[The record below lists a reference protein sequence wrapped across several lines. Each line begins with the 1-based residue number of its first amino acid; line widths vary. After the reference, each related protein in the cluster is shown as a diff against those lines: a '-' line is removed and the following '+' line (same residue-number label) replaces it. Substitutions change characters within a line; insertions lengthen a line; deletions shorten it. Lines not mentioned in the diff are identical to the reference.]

1 MHDALA
7 APPPGGVS
15 ASVQLTNHLL
25 EGANIASGEGEAG
38 QLASS
43 PLLSGA
49 SGRLWIAPDGRLRIE
64 LQAERGDTQ
73 ILYDGKTLEAYD
85 AATNTLYRY
94 AVPQHDGAASDQ
106 GSGAGRHQPPSVPE
120 IEKAI
125 ARLSEHANVSAAR
138 PDDVAGHPTYTVRV
152 SPKEAGSL
160 LGGAELSWDA
170 VSGVPL
176 RAAVYSS
183 NSSAPVLELAVKDI
197 SYSAVDSSIFDFKP
211 PDNAKVHQVE
221 GPHEGESANSGQ
233 ASGERPKVTVH
244 GRGVSAIAVVQGKD
258 EGGQGSQ
265 GAPEGLPKVKIG
277 DTSASELATS
287 LGTVLTFARSGVR
300 YLLVGSVP
308 ASAIE
313 AVARGL

>member
-1 MHDALA
+1 M
-7 APPPGGVS
+7 
-15 ASVQLTNHLL
+15 
-25 EGANIASGEGEAG
+25 
-38 QLASS
+38 
-43 PLLSGA
+43 
-49 SGRLWIAPDGRLRIE
+49 
-64 LQAERGDTQ
+64 
-73 ILYDGKTLEAYD
+73 
-85 AATNTLYRY
+85 
-94 AVPQHDGAASDQ
+94 PQHEGAASDQ
-106 GSGAGRHQPPSVPE
+106 GSGSDRHQPPSVAE

-125 ARLSEHANVSAAR
+125 EKLSEHANVSGAK
-138 PDDVAGHPTYTVRV
+138 PDDVAGRPAYTVRV

-183 NSSAPVLELAVKDI
+183 TSSAAVIELAVKDI
-197 SYSAVDSSIFDFKP
+197 SYSAVDSSVFDFKP
-211 PDNAKVHQVE
+211 PDNAKVHQIE
-221 GPHEGESANSGQ
+221 GPHEGESASGGQ
-233 ASGERPKVTVH
+233 ASGEHPKVTVH
-244 GRGVSAIAVVQGKD
+244 GRGVSASAVEQGKD